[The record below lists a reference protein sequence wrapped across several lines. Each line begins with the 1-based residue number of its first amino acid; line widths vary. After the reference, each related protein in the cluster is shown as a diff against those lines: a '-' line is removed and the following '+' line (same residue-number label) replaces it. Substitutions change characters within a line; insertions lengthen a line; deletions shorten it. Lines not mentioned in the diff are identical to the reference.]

1 VFFLEEHFLTISLK
15 RKGSLRLGRVELF
28 LFRFSEVCLMYPVQ
42 GSKVPAYDKASTM
55 FSPEGRLYQ
64 VEYASKIVEQGS
76 PGVGI
81 IYADG
86 VILAADKNVQS
97 KLVIPES
104 IEKIFKI
111 DNNIA
116 VVSAGLVG
124 DARRLVGIAR
134 KQAQDNKMV
143 YSEDIQIEVMAK
155 EIAETKQAFTQY
167 GGLRPFGVAF
177 IIGGVDEKGAK
188 IFETEPSGALA
199 EYKAVAVGRNR
210 DKVMEVLEK
219 EYKEG
224 LSLTEAIGIAYKSI
238 EKSMPE
244 KEKLSL
250 SRLEFAVIDKSG
262 FRRLTDK
269 ELKQAFK

>member
-1 VFFLEEHFLTISLK
+1 
-15 RKGSLRLGRVELF
+15 
-28 LFRFSEVCLMYPVQ
+28 MYPVQ
-42 GSKVPAYDKASTM
+42 GSKVPAYDKAATM
-55 FSPEGRLYQ
+55 FSPDGRLYQ

-76 PGVGI
+76 TGVGI
-81 IYADG
+81 IFNEG
-86 VILAADKNVQS
+86 VVLVADKNVQS
-97 KLVIPES
+97 KLVIPQS

-111 DNNIA
+111 DGNIA

-143 YSEDIQIEVMAK
+143 YSENIQIEVMAK

-188 IFETEPSGALA
+188 IFQTEPSGALA
-199 EYKAVAVGRNR
+199 EYKAVAIGRNR
-210 DKVMEVLEK
+210 DKAMEVLEK
-219 EYKEG
+219 DYKEG
-224 LSLTEAIGIAYKSI
+224 LSLTEALTISYKAI
-238 EKSMPE
+238 EKSLPE

-250 SRLEFAVIDKSG
+250 ARLEFALIDKSG

-269 ELKQAFK
+269 ELKQAFKWMLNLHLVT

>member
-1 VFFLEEHFLTISLK
+1 
-15 RKGSLRLGRVELF
+15 
-28 LFRFSEVCLMYPVQ
+28 MYPVQ
-42 GSKVPAYDKASTM
+42 GSKVPAYDKAATM
-55 FSPEGRLYQ
+55 FSPDGRLYQ

-76 PGVGI
+76 TGVGI
-81 IYADG
+81 IFNEG
-86 VILAADKNVQS
+86 VVLVADKNVQS

-111 DNNIA
+111 DQNIA

-143 YSEDIQIEVMAK
+143 YSENIQIEVMAK

-188 IFETEPSGALA
+188 IFQTEPSGALA
-199 EYKAVAVGRNR
+199 EYKAVAIGRNR
-210 DKVMEVLEK
+210 EKAMEVLEK
-219 EYKEG
+219 DFKEG
-224 LSLTEAIGIAYKSI
+224 LSLTEALTSAYKAI
-238 EKSMPE
+238 EKSLPE
-244 KEKLSL
+244 KEKISL
-250 SRLEFAVIDKSG
+250 SRLEFALIDKSG

-269 ELKQAFK
+269 ELKQAFKWMLNLHLVT

>member
-1 VFFLEEHFLTISLK
+1 
-15 RKGSLRLGRVELF
+15 
-28 LFRFSEVCLMYPVQ
+28 MYPVQ
-42 GSKVPAYDKASTM
+42 NSKVPAYDKAATM
-55 FSPEGRLYQ
+55 FSPDGRLYQ

-76 PGVGI
+76 TGIGI
-81 IYADG
+81 IYNEG
-86 VILAADKNVQS
+86 VVLVADKNVQS

-210 DKVMEVLEK
+210 DKAMEVLEK
-219 EYKEG
+219 DFKEG
-224 LSLTEAIGIAYKSI
+224 LSLTDALNTAYKAI
-238 EKSMPE
+238 EKSLPE
-244 KEKLSL
+244 KEKLSMG
-250 SRLEFAVIDKSG
+250 RLEFALIDKTG
-262 FRRLTDK
+262 FRRLTEK